1 MARCGWIIGGLVELS
16 LGSGCTIA
24 NPAFVLASADTTD
37 DPSGM
42 VSTTGPASSGATST
56 SGAPSTSG
64 ATSTTGAASATDGA
78 STSGATTGSST
89 GTTGGASTGVQFCEP
104 AAQMLA
110 QCELLAD
117 AGLLVCE
124 AAKTWDEAKT
134 SCEAMCGRLAVLPE
148 IAAQQTL
155 FQRLRER
162 MSKADM
168 TAEPTMDPELQYLE
182 PTGSVWLGASA
193 PGELLNYTWLDGTVL
208 PAEPGMHGWGP
219 DNPDYSGLC
228 VVLAVWGKGP
238 ENGALF
244 DRPCELPYFYACD
257 TE

>member
-1 MARCGWIIGGLVELS
+1 MARCGWIIGGMVELS
-16 LGSGCTIA
+16 LGAGCLIA
-24 NPAFVLASADTTD
+24 NPAFELAPADTTD
-37 DPSGM
+37 DPSGV
-42 VSTTGPASSGATST
+42 VSTTGPTSS
-56 SGAPSTSG
+56 
-64 ATSTTGAASATDGA
+64 GAASATDGA

-244 DRPCELPYFYACD
+244 DRQCELQYFYACD